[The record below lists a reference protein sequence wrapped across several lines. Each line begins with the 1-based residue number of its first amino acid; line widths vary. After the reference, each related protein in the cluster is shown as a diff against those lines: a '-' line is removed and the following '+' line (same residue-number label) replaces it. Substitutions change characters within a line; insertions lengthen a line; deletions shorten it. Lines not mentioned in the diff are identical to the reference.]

1 MIILVTNRKISINH
15 KLVVSKLILWVQMLQ
30 RASIRSLLVKSKF
43 KGRVFSR
50 TNLGTIKYYSNFF
63 QISTEKGRY
72 SSSCTT
78 SPVEKRSRS
87 NPNYYRSSLKHVYHY
102 TCQCTKTSRRIQI
115 CSTRGTNIKIM
126 NLIKTVF
133 LGCEKRRKIR
143 LRSINPL
150 QTK

>member
-1 MIILVTNRKISINH
+1 MLHQRKCREMIILVTNRKISINH
-15 KLVVSKLILWVQMLQ
+15 KLVASKLILWVQTLQ
-30 RASIRSLLVKSKF
+30 RASIRSLLVKSK
-43 KGRVFSR
+43 SSSN
-50 TNLGTIKYYSNFF
+50 NLGTIKYYSNFF

-115 CSTRGTNIKIM
+115 CSTRGTNI
-126 NLIKTVF
+126 
-133 LGCEKRRKIR
+133 
-143 LRSINPL
+143 
-150 QTK
+150 

>member
-1 MIILVTNRKISINH
+1 MLHQRKCREMIILVTNRKISINH

-30 RASIRSLLVKSKF
+30 RASIHSLLVKSKF

-50 TNLGTIKYYSNFF
+50 NNLGTIKYYSNFF

-78 SPVEKRSRS
+78 SPVEKGSRS
-87 NPNYYRSSLKHVYHY
+87 NPNYYRTSLKHVYHY

-115 CSTRGTNIKIM
+115 CSTRGTK
-126 NLIKTVF
+126 LI
-133 LGCEKRRKIR
+133 
-143 LRSINPL
+143 
-150 QTK
+150 